1 MQQTQLE
8 QAITAAEDSASE
20 FRSQR
25 TTLTASI
32 NNLETVKSDL
42 LRRLE
47 DMQALHVADKERL
60 AAQIIQLQRASK
72 AMQMTVDK
80 NSAAEQRLNVER

>member
-1 MQQTQLE
+1 M
-8 QAITAAEDSASE
+8 TAAEDSASE

-32 NNLETVKSDL
+32 NNFDRQEQPHQALGSQ
-42 LRRLE
+42 
-47 DMQALHVADKERL
+47 QALHVADKERL

-80 NSAAEQRLNVER
+80 NSAAEQRLNVERERKCI